1 LALEQGNKAFSDW
14 LRANDA
20 PSDKVFDLDNDADC
34 QLLKRIIYQEDKPFL
49 ESLKLL
55 LEKVK
60 DADGVDGSQSAGI
73 NSLLAGWQLL
83 NRFGN
88 IPHLPALGEPM
99 VVDEK
104 LKSSKP
110 NPADNFTEMLP
121 GDLALEMV
129 AIPAGEFMMGS
140 DGYDDLKHDYYLQYI
155 PDHDAASPIH
165 KVKVP
170 AFHIGKYPITQA
182 QYEAVMGNNPSFNP
196 GKNYY
201 NTYKDTHKN
210 HPVEQVNWNM
220 AQEFCQKLSE
230 ITGKKYQL
238 PTESQWEYACRA
250 GTTTKYFFGEKHQ
263 YLQKYGHINIFQH
276 FSFIDKKNNQ
286 FCEIF
291 VLYPKSSG
299 FDIDE
304 DGRTVSYI
312 GEYKK
317 ISYTLQTGQCKSNPW
332 GLYDLLGNVWEW
344 CQDDWVDGYHGHP
357 SDGSAM
363 NTESNVKV
371 VRGGC
376 FESSQNDC
384 CSFSR
389 SSRDIN
395 IADKTL
401 GFRVVCV
408 P

>member
-1 LALEQGNKAFSDW
+1 MIVE
-14 LRANDA
+14 
-20 PSDKVFDLDNDADC
+20 
-34 QLLKRIIYQEDKPFL
+34 
-49 ESLKLL
+49 
-55 LEKVK
+55 
-60 DADGVDGSQSAGI
+60 
-73 NSLLAGWQLL
+73 
-83 NRFGN
+83 
-88 IPHLPALGEPM
+88 
-99 VVDEK
+99 EK
-104 LKSSKP
+104 LKTSKQ

-170 AFHIGKYPITQA
+170 AFHMGKYPITQA
-182 QYEAVMGNNPSFNP
+182 QYEAVMGNNPSFD
-196 GKNYY
+196 Y
-201 NTYKDTHKN
+201 NTQGHMRKQYYDTHKN
-210 HPVEQVNWNM
+210 YPVEQVNWNM

-250 GTTTKYFFGEKHQ
+250 GTTTRYFFGEKHQ
-263 YLQKYGHINIFQH
+263 YLKKYAHANLFQH
-276 FSFIDKKNNQ
+276 FYYVDKK
-286 FCEIF
+286 
-291 VLYPKSSG
+291 
-299 FDIDE
+299 DIAFQ
-304 DGRTVSYI
+304 
-312 GEYKK
+312 EYFMCC
-317 ISYTLQTGQCKSNPW
+317 YTLQRTLDRNNDYILSPDSSNDYRMRCTLETKSYKPNPW
-332 GLYDLLGNVWEW
+332 GLHDLLGNVWEW
-344 CQDDWVDGYHGHP
+344 CQDDWIDGYYRHP
-357 SDGSAM
+357 SDGSAV
-363 NTESNVKV
+363 NTESDVKV

-395 IADKTL
+395 IAYKTL